1 WKWILVPALPA
12 VALIAVGIWYL
23 QRDTPEKAEKLL
35 AQAYTEQRTMEMR
48 WPGAEW
54 GPMRETRGFGD
65 SRCSSPDS
73 FRVGA
78 QMGGK
83 HNPVIT
89 SDGGWLRTKAEIEI
103 LNGTPETAITTLLP
117 ALEAHPNSTPLTFD
131 FAIAF
136 FQRAVRTGSREDL
149 DRSIGLLSN
158 LVKRDP

>member
-1 WKWILVPALPA
+1 
-12 VALIAVGIWYL
+12 
-23 QRDTPEKAEKLL
+23 
-35 AQAYTEQRTMEMR
+35 
-48 WPGAEW
+48 
-54 GPMRETRGFGD
+54 
-65 SRCSSPDS
+65 PDS
-73 FRVGA
+73 FRVAA
-78 QMGGK
+78 QMVGK

-158 LVKRDP
+158 LVKRDPANREALFNLAIAYGQREAWTEAIATWEAYLMLDPEGPWAREAREKRDLAKSKLR